1 MSKRMIKNIS
11 IFAIFVLYI
20 ILYKVVLF
28 QNFMKCSEII
38 NASFLLIMVSLA
50 IWLLGI
56 RKYKSTYM
64 SKNIFRVTIFY
75 IGLAFVVMYG
85 LGFVVGFLKNAY
97 SRSFLTLLD
106 NIVAPIIVIILSEIF
121 RYVVLWANRDKKY
134 IAVLYTILLTV
145 FEIAISIRTLQVQ
158 DISLL
163 FGQFATVLLPI
174 TIKNAVLSYLC
185 YNIGYRVPLFYRL
198 IVDIY
203 IFLVP
208 IVPDIGDYLHSMV
221 FIALPSLIYIAAF
234 TIIDEHLEQPQYIFS
249 KENFSIW
256 DIPLAA
262 IVIILAALIS
272 GFFPHYMIGVGS
284 DSMRPKINKGDAL
297 ILKKVHEEP
306 LKKGDVVAYKK
317 GKKVIVHRIV
327 EVHDEKGTVYY
338 VTKGDANNATD
349 PAEVKQ
355 SQVQGIVKIRIPY
368 IAYPTVWLSEYFNSR
383 K

>member
-11 IFAIFVLYI
+11 IFAIFILYI
-20 ILYKVVLF
+20 ILYKAVLF

-75 IGLAFVVMYG
+75 VGLAFVVMYG
-85 LGFVVGFLKNAY
+85 LGFFVGFLKNAY

-106 NIVAPIIVIILSEIF
+106 NIVAPIIVIILTEIF

-145 FEIAISIRTLQVQ
+145 FEIVISIRTLQVQ
-158 DISLL
+158 DVSLL

-174 TIKNAVLSYLC
+174 TIKNA
-185 YNIGYRVPLFYRL
+185 
-198 IVDIY
+198 VDIY

-249 KENFSIW
+249 KETFSIW

-272 GFFPHYMIGVGS
+272 GFSPHYMIGVGS
-284 DSMRPKINKGDAL
+284 DSMKPKINKGDAL

-306 LKKGDVVAYKK
+306 LKKGDVIAYKK
-317 GKKVIVHRIV
+317 GKKIIVHRVI

-338 VTKGDANNATD
+338 VTKGDANNAAD